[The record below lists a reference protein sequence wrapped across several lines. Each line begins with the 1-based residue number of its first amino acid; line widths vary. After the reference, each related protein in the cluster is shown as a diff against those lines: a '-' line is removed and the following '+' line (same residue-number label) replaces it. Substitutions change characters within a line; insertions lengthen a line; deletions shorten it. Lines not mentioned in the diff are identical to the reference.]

1 MSKIAG
7 GVAVVV
13 VAVVAVV
20 AGGWSGRQVDPFAA
34 RVARIA
40 NALDAHRDSGLLSLV
55 EATGS
60 GPEEKA
66 VSRTDKNTF
75 GVHRQR
81 PRLGP
86 RHPERRQHADH
97 GAGDAEQQAVRPGRL
112 PLVHR
117 QPRLLVHG
125 NGPPPVRRL
134 HVRRRRRV
142 RTEEY
147 LFLAVAT
154 KVKR

>member
-1 MSKIAG
+1 MRSKIAG
-7 GVAVVV
+7 VVAVVV

-40 NALDAHRDSGLLSLV
+40 NAIDAHRDAGLLSLV
-55 EATGS
+55 EPTAN

-75 GVHRQR
+75 VFIGNVLAWDFDFLSDGTPITVLAMQANK
-81 PRLGP
+81 PFGQIVYLSCLGNLAASCTGTG
-86 RHPERRQHADH
+86 RRQFD
-97 GAGDAEQQAVRPGRL
+97 GYLLAGDGDSYED
-112 PLVHR
+112 
-117 QPRLLVHG
+117 
-125 NGPPPVRRL
+125 
-134 HVRRRRRV
+134 
-142 RTEEY
+142 Y

-154 KVKR
+154 KVKK

>member
-1 MSKIAG
+1 MRSKIAG

-75 GVHRQR
+75 VFIGNVLAWDLDTLSDGTPITVLAMQNNK
-81 PRLGP
+81 PFGQVVYLSCIGNLAFSCTGTG
-86 RHPERRQHADH
+86 RRQFD
-97 GAGDAEQQAVRPGRL
+97 GYMFAGDGESY
-112 PLVHR
+112 
-117 QPRLLVHG
+117 
-125 NGPPPVRRL
+125 
-134 HVRRRRRV
+134 
-142 RTEEY
+142 EEY